1 MPAAV
6 IDSCPCNLKAEENM
20 TGAGEDSSEE
30 ERMNSLWDV
39 LGLNPHTV
47 KVFSGWLYA
56 YSHFLLLF

>member
-6 IDSCPCNLKAEENM
+6 VDSCPCNLKAEENV

-30 ERMNSLWDV
+30 EHMNSLWD
-39 LGLNPHTV
+39 GLDSNPHTV
-47 KVFSGWLYA
+47 KVLSGWLSA